1 MGSQLKLY
9 AKMKKIGHY
18 PVKWKK
24 QFKSLAIYMTIV
36 IYVPVLFFMAFHFI
50 SMGFDYE
57 KAFEKLNL
65 PGFLA
70 FIIIGVPLI
79 SLMIAFLVSQCFRIA
94 KITISDGKITGRNY
108 WMLKNTIP
116 LSDITELTNFSS
128 NGIDAIVVN
137 SKNHGKV
144 YISEHTERL
153 GELLGHLEPYLTN
166 EKKPKA

>member
-1 MGSQLKLY
+1 M
-9 AKMKKIGHY
+9 IGHY
-18 PVKWKK
+18 PVKWKQ
-24 QFKSLAIYMTIV
+24 QFKSLTIYMMII
-36 IYVPVLFFMAFHFI
+36 IYVPILFFMAYHFI

-70 FIIIGVPLI
+70 SIFIGVPLI
-79 SLMIAFLVSQCFRIA
+79 SVIIAFFISQCFRAA

-116 LSDITELTNFSS
+116 LSDITKLTSFSS

-137 SKNHGKV
+137 SNSHGKV
-144 YISEHTERL
+144 YISEHTDRL
-153 GELLGHLEPYLTN
+153 GELLKLLGPYLPN
-166 EKKPKA
+166 EKNPNA